1 MGARPKNLIG
11 VKKVV
16 RLTFWLGM
24 ASFFLSIPQPL
35 WGTEKFTFLREGNV
49 WIVNIDGTDSKQLTD
64 SGKDRN
70 PVVSP
75 DGTLVAFTRGSVLK
89 IKTGDGTEGEKIRY
103 GQVYLV
109 PAQGGAA
116 RLFQVKGMQMSVEPS
131 FSPDGKS
138 LLLVGLANPQ
148 VKEEEHA
155 GKKWYQ
161 TFADMSV
168 VIAQVATGNSRKV
181 VSKPNAF
188 LGFSFC
194 YSRPSFSPDGKNIV
208 YQEIGSD
215 VSGGFVVTDLQGKV
229 LFRFP
234 SDEHEWRS
242 KAYWTPSF
250 SPVGK
255 KILCYSPQPDNGPI
269 YLVELATGIPEKIT
283 EDGAD
288 PRFVD
293 QGRAIVFAR
302 WQGRWSD
309 IPPGGQGPGPKC
321 DIFRL
326 ELKPGAV
333 PQKILSQ
340 AGF

>member
-1 MGARPKNLIG
+1 L
-11 VKKVV
+11 
-16 RLTFWLGM
+16 F
-24 ASFFLSIPQPL
+24 IPQPL
-35 WGTEKFTFLREGNV
+35 WGIEKLAFLREGNV
-49 WIVNIDGTDSKQLTD
+49 WIANIDGTNPKQLTN

-70 PVVSP
+70 PTVSP

-89 IKTGDGTEGEKIRY
+89 IKYGYGTEEERIRY

-109 PAQGGAA
+109 PTQGGAA
-116 RLFQVKGMQMSVEPS
+116 RLFQVKGVQMSVEPS
-131 FSPDGKS
+131 FSSDGEN
-138 LLLVGLANPQ
+138 LILVGLANPQ
-148 VKEEEHA
+148 VKDEEHG
-155 GKKWYQ
+155 GKRWHQ
-161 TFADMSV
+161 AFADMSV
-168 VIAQVATGNSRKV
+168 VIAQVKTGDSRKV
-181 VSKPNAF
+181 VSKPKAF
-188 LGFSFC
+188 LGFSFY
-194 YSRPSFSPDGKNIV
+194 YSRPSFSPDGKKIV

-250 SPVGK
+250 SPDGK
-255 KILCYSPQPDNGPI
+255 KILCYSPRPGNGPI
-269 YLVELATGIPEKIT
+269 YLVDLATGIPEKIT
-283 EDGAD
+283 EEDGAD

-293 QGRAIVFAR
+293 QGQAIVFAR

-309 IPPGGQGPGPKC
+309 SPPGNQDPKC
-321 DIFRL
+321 DIWRL

-340 AGF
+340 AAF